1 MKKYF
6 DIWPMDDWTV
16 QKVCQMTGV
25 RLKEVKIEIIE
36 KYRTGIMTR
45 PTDGRFYLRNLLN
58 QALREHK
65 LNIRVS

>member
-6 DIWPMDDWTV
+6 DIWPMDDWAV
-16 QKVCQMTGV
+16 QKVCHMTGV

-36 KYRTGIMTR
+36 KYRTGVMMR

-58 QALREHK
+58 QTLREQGF
-65 LNIRVS
+65 NIRVS

>member
-16 QKVCQMTGV
+16 QKVCQMTGMA
-25 RLKEVKIEIIE
+25 LKKTKMDIVE
-36 KYRTGIMTR
+36 KYRAGEMMR

-58 QALREHK
+58 QALRARGI
-65 LNIRVS
+65 NIRVS